1 MLEVV
6 RNFIN
11 TNDYNE
17 ARKLQNNI
25 LLFYEL
31 NFAKNA
37 PVNEVQYIR
46 DILKS
51 FPLQLAKENKK
62 FIYGMIKKSA
72 ADFKAQTLILLYK

>member
-1 MLEVV
+1 MPEVV

-37 PVNEVQYIR
+37 PVNEVQRIR

-62 FIYGMIKKSA
+62 FIYGMIKKRRS
-72 ADFKAQTLILLYK
+72 

>member
-37 PVNEVQYIR
+37 PVNEVQRIR

-62 FIYGMIKKSA
+62 FIYGMIKKRRS
-72 ADFKAQTLILLYK
+72 

>member
-62 FIYGMIKKSA
+62 FIYGMIKKRRS
-72 ADFKAQTLILLYK
+72 

>member
-37 PVNEVQYIR
+37 PVNEVQRIR

-62 FIYGMIKKSA
+62 FIYGMI
-72 ADFKAQTLILLYK
+72 

>member
-1 MLEVV
+1 MYIGGMPEVV
-6 RNFIN
+6 QNFIN

-37 PVNEVQYIR
+37 PVNEVQRIR

-62 FIYGMIKKSA
+62 FIYGMIKKRRS
-72 ADFKAQTLILLYK
+72 

>member
-37 PVNEVQYIR
+37 PVNEVQRIR

-62 FIYGMIKKSA
+62 FIYGMNKKGA

>member
-1 MLEVV
+1 MYIGGMPEVV
-6 RNFIN
+6 QNFIN

-37 PVNEVQYIR
+37 PVNEVQRIR

-51 FPLQLAKENKK
+51 FPLQLQKK
-62 FIYGMIKKSA
+62 IRN
-72 ADFKAQTLILLYK
+72 LYMV

>member
-31 NFAKNA
+31 DFAKNA
-37 PVNEVQYIR
+37 PVNEVQRIR

-62 FIYGMIKKSA
+62 FIYGMIKKRRS
-72 ADFKAQTLILLYK
+72 